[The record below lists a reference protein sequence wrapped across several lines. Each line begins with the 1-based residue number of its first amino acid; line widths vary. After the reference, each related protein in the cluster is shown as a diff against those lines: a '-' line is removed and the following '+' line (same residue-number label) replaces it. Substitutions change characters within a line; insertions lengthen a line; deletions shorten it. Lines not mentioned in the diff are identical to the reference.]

1 MLVYYIVGLISV
13 EDMLGNFVNPALI
26 SLMLLIMVGFV
37 LEKTTIIRFVTKHLF
52 SNGLSRSIARMGVF
66 VGSSSAI
73 LNNTAVV
80 SSLLSSAGKNS
91 KHPPS
96 KFLIP
101 LSYIAIFG
109 GTLTLIG
116 TSTHLII
123 NGFVVQAGLPQLGM
137 FDFIYVGGII
147 LLVGTLSLM
156 IMAPKILPAIK
167 QHQVEQAE
175 FFIESKLKQGSP
187 LIGKSILDAGLRHL
201 EDIYLVQVVSGGRV
215 YSPVSPQYILKA
227 DDRLMFVGDINAS
240 TKLLL
245 LPGVE
250 LAGSVKEDDV
260 ENVVEVVLSH
270 ESSLIGKTL
279 KKANFRNKFNAAV
292 IAIRRGS
299 EKLNG
304 RLAEIK
310 LKAGDTLILV
320 TGSDF
325 EKRDNLQRNFYFYSK
340 VEIGQQLS
348 ARRSAVVGLGFLA
361 VIGLAALEIVPL
373 VKGLMILL
381 AVFLVTR
388 FVTATEL
395 RRRIP
400 FDLYLTIGSSLGI
413 AMVMMD
419 TGTASLL
426 AEAIMWV
433 FSGWGLWG
441 ALIGVYLATVLLTEL
456 ITNNASAAL
465 GFPIAVAVS
474 EMMGVSVWPF
484 IMVVAYG
491 ASASFMTPYGYQTN
505 LMVYGPGGYKFVDY
519 LQIGMPISI
528 IYGLIVILCVPIF
541 FPF

>member
-1 MLVYYIVGLISV
+1 
-13 EDMLGNFVNPALI
+13 
-26 SLMLLIMVGFV
+26 MVGFV

-52 SNGLSRSIARMGVF
+52 SNGLSRSIARMGAF

-250 LAGSVKEDDV
+250 LAGSVKQDDV

-519 LQIGMPISI
+519 LKIGMPISI